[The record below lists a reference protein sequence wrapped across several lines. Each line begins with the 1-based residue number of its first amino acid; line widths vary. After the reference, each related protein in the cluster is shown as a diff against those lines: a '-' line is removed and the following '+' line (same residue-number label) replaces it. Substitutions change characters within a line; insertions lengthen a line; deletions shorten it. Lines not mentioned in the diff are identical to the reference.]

1 MPIPQDIL
9 SVPRPKN
16 TVVIAYGKDKSLF
29 AVRQRVGCRNDNG
42 RHLPV
47 NGPTIG
53 HIIDGVYVPIDK
65 KVPNNVS
72 ISPIDLKDWAN
83 IILCD
88 RLFSDIREELSA
100 VYSQTDLMKIYC
112 ISILRVCD
120 PGIKNY
126 ELKEAYE
133 TSFLS
138 ELYPGIALS
147 KNTVST
153 FLNDMGKA
161 VSKIV
166 RFMQNRTA
174 AVSMDHH
181 LLVDGTLKSDE
192 SKVNS
197 LSDFSRKART
207 KGTRDISVLYAFDSR
222 HVLRKELVIM
232 GSYVMPYGMMEELL
246 DFMVEKKVNL
256 DVLVSHHFQ
265 PEDAQTAF
273 DISRAGQSG
282 KVIISFDD

>member
-16 TVVIAYGKDKSLF
+16 TVVIAYGKNKSLY
-29 AVRQRVGCRNDNG
+29 AVRQRIGCRNDNG

-53 HIIDGVYVPIDK
+53 HIIDGVYVPIDQETLER
-65 KVPNNVS
+65 VS
-72 ISPIDLKDWAN
+72 ASPVDLKDWAN
-83 IILCD
+83 IVLCD
-88 RLFSDIREELSA
+88 RLFSDIRKELFD
-100 VYSQTDLMKIYC
+100 VYSQADLMKLYC

-153 FLNDMGKA
+153 FLNDIGKA

-166 RFMQNRTA
+166 RFILN
-174 AVSMDHH
+174 
-181 LLVDGTLKSDE
+181 
-192 SKVNS
+192 
-197 LSDFSRKART
+197 
-207 KGTRDISVLYAFDSR
+207 
-222 HVLRKELVIM
+222 
-232 GSYVMPYGMMEELL
+232 
-246 DFMVEKKVNL
+246 
-256 DVLVSHHFQ
+256 FQ
-265 PEDAQTAF
+265 
-273 DISRAGQSG
+273 
-282 KVIISFDD
+282 